1 MVEHEWQL
9 LKGFFQEWFLTER
22 GHFKAA
28 FNPYSSE
35 DDFETQLEKL
45 LRKWIGNKVAGG
57 RVMRWPIEVKGSPF
71 RGLRRSAPSTRR
83 YSSVAAT
90 TRLAPLICG
99 GRPAGR
105 RSPYLLVVGGE
116 RVRKILPSPRR
127 LDPAADDARRH

>member
-45 LRKWIGNKVAGG
+45 LRKWIGDKVAGG

-71 RGLRRSAPSTRR
+71 RGLCGVRRQARAGILRSRPRHGSRR
-83 YSSVAAT
+83 
-90 TRLAPLICG
+90 
-99 GRPAGR
+99 
-105 RSPYLLVVGGE
+105 
-116 RVRKILPSPRR
+116 
-127 LDPAADDARRH
+127 